1 MKVLQPR
8 DLSIDFFNDDV
19 ALICTYDNYT
29 ITYFVNQDEF
39 IEALEIETKIESD
52 RALPGQPGQ
61 IDQEFVPYT
70 YHMPPREAIEQYA
83 ESMDYTTI
91 TDLLDAGVTITVE
104 KIIDDV
110 C

>member
-8 DLSIDFFNDDV
+8 NLAIDFFNDEV

-29 ITYFVNQDEF
+29 ITYFVDQDEF
-39 IEALEIETKIESD
+39 IDALEIDTKVEAD

-61 IDQEFVPYT
+61 IEQKFEAYT
-70 YHMPPREAIEQYA
+70 YHMPPREAIEEYA
-83 ESMDYTTI
+83 EGMAYTTI
-91 TDLLDAGVTITVE
+91 ADLLDAGVTITVE
-104 KIIDDV
+104 KIVDHV